1 MTAGRMKTLSGY
13 IYVLMV
19 IFVVVDFFRGDI
31 NTMILHGFIA
41 TWNLIVY
48 LHNE

>member
-1 MTAGRMKTLSGY
+1 MKTLIGY

-19 IFVVVDFFRGDI
+19 IFVIVDFFRGDV

-48 LHNE
+48 KGYDNG